1 MSDEDKT
8 NPGDATGGELPKG
21 SKRKRLL
28 LISLPVLLVAGGGA
42 AYMFWPSSDPISAEM
57 AAEAEKKLP
66 YPFCREGPCLC
77 DVCEKYGCSDP
88 WKVCYPSN
96 TCPVLGNDESS
107 VISLILLKAKS
118 LSVS

>member
-1 MSDEDKT
+1 MSARS
-8 NPGDATGGELPKG
+8 NPEGRIAFSMNGKSSLAV
-21 SKRKRLL
+21 LL
-28 LISLPVLLVAGGGA
+28 LFA
-42 AYMFWPSSDPISAEM
+42 AFAAALSAAAAAAAEM

-96 TCPVLGNDESS
+96 TCPVLG
-107 VISLILLKAKS
+107 I
-118 LSVS
+118 